1 MPANTRDI
9 KRRIRA
15 IGNTKKITKAMELV
29 AASKM
34 RRAVQAVLA
43 TRMYANTA
51 WSIVNELAQTVDRTK
66 HPLLVEKEEVKT
78 LGLLLIVSNRGLAGS
93 FHRDLVEESASY
105 IAKLKAVYPEM
116 KTKVVL
122 VGKKGR
128 DIYAKHRHEI
138 TAEFEKSEVAH
149 SVIDISPIARLVID
163 DYTKGQFDR
172 VAVCY
177 TDYLSSMKQEP
188 HVMELLPIGVRDARL
203 GAITKDEIKNGNH
216 ELPEFLFE
224 PSADEVLDSMLY
236 RLTELQIFQALLES
250 NASEHSAR
258 MMSMRQA
265 SDAASDMIDDFT
277 LLYNQARQASITT
290 ELADISG
297 GRAALE

>member
-51 WSIVNELAQTVDRTK
+51 WAIVNELAQSVDRTK

-105 IAKLKAVYPEM
+105 IAKLKAVYPAL

-138 TAEFEKSEVAH
+138 MAEFEKSEVAH

-188 HVMELLPIGVRDARL
+188 HVMELLPIGTRDTRL
-203 GAITKDEIKNGNH
+203 GAITKDEITNGNH

-224 PSADEVLDSMLY
+224 PSADKVLDSMLY